1 MKYTF
6 KKCISFD
13 FLHFFIYNNEPI
25 LFTGDNMSNDVLEQ
39 FKNISNRLNSL
50 KDKAM
55 KINAIVEN
63 STQQASKFQE
73 AAKKKFNVDT
83 PEELAI
89 VISNIDKENS
99 EKVEQYQKD
108 VEEFQNSV
116 LTKEELIR
124 KIQEDNQ

>member
-1 MKYTF
+1 MISIKTNLKNINWLKY
-6 KKCISFD
+6 I
-13 FLHFFIYNNEPI
+13 
-25 LFTGDNMSNDVLEQ
+25 VEQ